1 MIMKI
6 KHTSNIHDIELQS
19 EGRERERE
27 RERERDLHPGDAQT

>member
-19 EGRERERE
+19 EGGE